1 MTFFPGAQSHN
12 KFTPPLL
19 QCSKNQK
26 TRAIFGNSHWLS
38 QKPFWYL
45 YTIFFIFLITVPLP
59 LLAVFFHR
67 NNDII
72 VSEML
77 CSVIVI
83 THNHCC
89 CSILIEMICGASK
102 QSIEPNLTV
111 CTHQS
116 FMKINYII
124 INIVI
129 ICLLFKISFLE
140 SNWLGSCLIQK
151 IWQPGFST
159 TYFISY

>member
-1 MTFFPGAQSHN
+1 MYARSSHSGI
-12 KFTPPLL
+12 
-19 QCSKNQK
+19 CHY
-26 TRAIFGNSHWLS
+26 IFH
-38 QKPFWYL
+38 
-45 YTIFFIFLITVPLP
+45 FLRTVPLL

-111 CTHQS
+111 CTHLS

-129 ICLLFKISFLE
+129 ICLLFKISFSE
-140 SNWLGSCLIQK
+140 SNWLGLSKKSGSLALVLHISSATKKHQSLELFQTK
-151 IWQPGFST
+151 SIWMWILTLNLSL
-159 TYFISY
+159 SELK

>member
-1 MTFFPGAQSHN
+1 MRTLTGYLKSSGWA
-12 KFTPPLL
+12 T
-19 QCSKNQK
+19 QK
-26 TRAIFGNSHWLS
+26 RDTDLAILVFVHYIFH
-38 QKPFWYL
+38 FWR
-45 YTIFFIFLITVPLP
+45 TVPLL

-83 THNHCC
+83 THNNCC

-102 QSIEPNLTV
+102 QSIELNLNV
-111 CTHQS
+111 CTRRHQS

-129 ICLLFKISFLE
+129 ICLLP
-140 SNWLGSCLIQK
+140 IQN
-151 IWQPGFST
+151 IF
-159 TYFISY
+159 FRV